1 MKKLLLL
8 FLIIISC
15 KNVTEKEKAKVS
27 SQNVIS
33 INDVLINDKKVLITL
48 DEFNISYSH
57 IDSTK
62 TMLWECGQ
70 PFEWLDKE
78 WMENKYGKFDE
89 IKGTFKN
96 FDGKIKT
103 LYVSNTEYD
112 SNNHLVLF
120 NNGNTKNNSLKII
133 SKNIILNADTTI
145 EKFKKYFQ
153 QTKQEN
159 LANQNEFRFRL
170 YLKNESEDAFIF
182 DFKNGKL
189 EKITLFWFL
198 C

>member
-8 FLIIISC
+8 FLFITSC

-33 INDVLINDKKVLITL
+33 INDVLINDKKVLRTI
-48 DEFNISYSH
+48 DEFNKSYSH
-57 IDSTK
+57 IDSIK
-62 TMLWECGQ
+62 TTLWECGQ

-78 WMENKYGKFDE
+78 WMEDKYGKFDD

-103 LYVSNTEYD
+103 FYVLNTEYN

-133 SKNIILNADTTI
+133 SKNIVLNANTTI
-145 EKFKKYFQ
+145 EQFKKYFQ
-153 QTKQEN
+153 QSKQEN
-159 LANQNEFRFRL
+159 LANLNEFRFRL
-170 YLKNESEDAFIF
+170 YMKNESEDAFIF

-189 EKITLFWFL
+189 QKIILFWVL